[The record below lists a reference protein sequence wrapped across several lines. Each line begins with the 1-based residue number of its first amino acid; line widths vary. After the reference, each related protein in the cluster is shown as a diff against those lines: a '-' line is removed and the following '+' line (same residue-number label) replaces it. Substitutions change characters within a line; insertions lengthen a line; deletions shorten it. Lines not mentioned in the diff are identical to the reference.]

1 MRTSELIENFAR
13 FAREQVNR
21 RGEGLPIDEL
31 FDEWRVLH
39 PPAEDLL
46 AIQASLRDMESGE
59 TGRPFEEFAAEF
71 TRRNDLRES
80 P

>member
-1 MRTSELIENFAR
+1 MRTLELIDNFAQ
-13 FAREQVNR
+13 FAREQVHQ

-39 PPAEDLL
+39 PPAEDWL
-46 AIQASLRDMESGE
+46 AIQASLRDMERGE

-71 TRRNDLRES
+71 RQRNDLRES